1 MATGTD
7 RHAAARDYRRRY
19 GEEIDHCR
27 DLFSQGQI
35 ASHLVTASL
44 PVGVAIAD
52 LIEDVDRLTDQV
64 RVLTAERDDWRHRAV
79 SERVTV
85 NSLDAAIREHITNGE
100 AKARER
106 DAAVAQADVAA
117 SAVRQTAEWWAAEY
131 RLLAERC
138 SAAEGG
144 ATELPETW
152 RRIADLEAREA
163 AAVARAER
171 AESAL
176 HDCQMSLAQSET
188 LNLGHEGYIAG
199 LEKRLAELRQYLA
212 GSWRR
217 VGAFGVTYCT
227 YCNANGGRHRKDCP
241 AASPAEKE

>member
-1 MATGTD
+1 MPDTD
-7 RHAAARDYRRRY
+7 RHTAVLAELRLWLAKNR
-19 GEEIDHCR
+19 E
-27 DLFSQGQI
+27 DLEWLDPQYPAGAL
-35 ASHLVTASL
+35 ASVVHLTRPDTGL
-44 PVGVAIAD
+44 LFRMLLD
-52 LIEDVDRLTDQV
+52 DVDRLTAAL
-64 RVLTAERDDWRHRAV
+64 RT
-79 SERVTV
+79 VT
-85 NSLDAAIREHITNGE
+85 ETGQTE
-100 AKARER
+100 ARER
-106 DAAVAQADVAA
+106 DAAVARADVAA

-138 SAAEGG
+138 AAAEGE
-144 ATELPETW
+144 TQLPETW
-152 RRIADLEAREA
+152 RRLSDLEAREA

-176 HDCQMSLAQSET
+176 RDCQMSLAQSEA
-188 LNLGHEGYIAG
+188 LNLGHEGHIAG

-241 AASPAEKE
+241 AASPAEVASLTCRHCGSENCDGECINGDGN